1 MPELISLAAC
11 FSNGSVVVNAIHA
24 ALRLKRLSALAEQ
37 PFGPEQALSCSLQ
50 AQSSLSLQDDLK
62 SPPAK
67 R

>member
-11 FSNGSVVVNAIHA
+11 FSNGSVVVRDIQA
-24 ALRLKRLSALAEQ
+24 AFLAKRLSALEEH
-37 PFGPEQALSCSLQ
+37 PPGPAQALSWSLQ
-50 AQSSLSLQDDLK
+50 AQSSLSLQGDLK